1 MVPSRRNPTHPGEI
15 LEEEFLKPLNLTPRS
30 FAQKLGG
37 SWTELH
43 VAAIINGQ
51 QGISPETAAKF
62 AETLGTTPDFWLKLD
77 QQYYQWEKIHH
88 HNKKASPKEWKKA
101 Q

>member
-15 LEEEFLKPLNLTPRS
+15 LQEEFLKPLNLTPQQ
-30 FAQKLGG
+30 FAQKLG
-37 SWTELH
+37 SHWTELQIT
-43 VAAIINGQ
+43 AMIKGE
-51 QGISPETAAKF
+51 QGISPETARAF
-62 AETLGTTPDFWLKLD
+62 ADVLGTPAEFWTRLD

-88 HNKKASPKEWKKA
+88 HNKKESPKEWKKA